1 MHPVKKRGGGFNLI
15 WIDCLT
21 SFTVIHTYIHINFY
35 VIFKKTI
42 TYVLSLSGKYF
53 LCDELAQSMIPTQ

>member
-21 SFTVIHTYIHINFY
+21 SFTVIHTYIH
-35 VIFKKTI
+35 
-42 TYVLSLSGKYF
+42 TYKLLCYF
-53 LCDELAQSMIPTQ
+53 QENNYLRVVAQWKVFFM